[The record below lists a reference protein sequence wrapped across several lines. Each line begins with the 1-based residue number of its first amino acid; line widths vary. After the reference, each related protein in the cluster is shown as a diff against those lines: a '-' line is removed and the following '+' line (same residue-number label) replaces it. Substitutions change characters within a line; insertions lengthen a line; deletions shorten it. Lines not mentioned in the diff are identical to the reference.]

1 MSDWTIR
8 EERPGDESAIRQLT
22 EAAFAGHPHSEG
34 TEPAIIGRLRADGDL
49 ALSLVAEAGSEIV
62 GHAAFSP
69 AILSGGQ
76 NGWYTLGP
84 ISVLPDRQGQG
95 IGRALV
101 EAGISHW
108 RNARAQGL
116 VVLGDPDLYSRFGFL
131 RGTPLH
137 LPGPLAEYF
146 QILPF
151 TADIPDSAA
160 GFAPAFGW
168 AGGEGS

>member
-1 MSDWTIR
+1 MRIR
-8 EERPGDESAIRQLT
+8 AEQSGDEAAIHRVT
-22 EAAFAGHPHSEG
+22 EAAFADHPHSEG
-34 TEPAIIGRLRADGDL
+34 TEPAIVDALRADGDFV
-49 ALSLVAEAGSEIV
+49 LSLVAEGDGEIV
-62 GHAAFSP
+62 GHVAFSR
-69 AILSGGQ
+69 AILSTGEQ
-76 NGWYTLGP
+76 GWLTLGP

-160 GFAPAFGW
+160 GFAPGFGW